1 MAIIG
6 KIRKHS
12 GLAVIVVGVAIAAFV
27 IGDFSKKS
35 NSGATDIGVIN
46 GENIP
51 YFEFSEKVD
60 KTIEA
65 QKQSS
70 GDDKI
75 TDQETYQ
82 IRQSTW
88 QSLIKEYLLGEQYEE
103 LGLTVTSDELFD
115 QIQGRQPHR
124 YILQYFKDPATG
136 QYDPA
141 IVLQY
146 LKNLDKMEPQAKEQW
161 IQFEK
166 AIKDDRQETKY
177 NNLVMKG
184 YYVPAA
190 FLKKDFVNQSRG
202 LKMLVVSPQP
212 AAIAD
217 SMVKVTDAD
226 FEKFYEKN
234 KIYFF
239 QEEATRDL
247 DYVVFEVKPS
257 EIDRKR
263 IEQDVMQLYTD
274 FQNSSNILGF
284 SFANSDTKIDT
295 GYVKKGTYPAQID
308 TLIFSSKPGAV
319 FPPFEFNN
327 NWYMSKLLDI
337 QERPDSI
344 SGSQILIAYEGTGN
358 ENIKR
363 TKEEAKAKID
373 SLFNAL
379 KKNPARFAEVAK
391 QISDYPS
398 AKEDGGDLKWFPDNN
413 PNYEPFFN
421 AGLSLKPNEMKVVDT
436 RIGYS
441 LFMLTNKS
449 QPVKKVKAAV
459 LVRAIE
465 PSNQTFQD
473 IYMQASTFAGQNK
486 TTEAFE
492 KGAAAAGIQKRSA
505 PGVRQMDSYVMGLP
519 SAREMVRWAFAEK
532 TKVSEVSPVFDVTGK
547 YAVAILRAA
556 YEKGQQPLEAVKQR
570 IEPSVKNMKK
580 IDMVA
585 ENITNMMKNTKDIT
599 ALATRLNAKLDTSL
613 VTFSGFNQSSIGR
626 ENEVV
631 GQLFH
636 KKKGELVGPLTG
648 NFGAYVVYLED
659 VIEAPMKED
668 FSYEKMQQYQNFN
681 QRVQG
686 SLFPALEKSAKIVD
700 NRLNFY

>member
-257 EIDRKR
+257 ETDRKR

-308 TLIFSSKPGAV
+308 TLIFSAKPGAV

-519 SAREMVRWAFAEK
+519 TAREMVRWAFAEK
-532 TKVSEVSPVFDVTGK
+532 TKVGEVSPVFDVTGK

-613 VTFSGFNQSSIGR
+613 VTFSGYNQSSIGR

>member
-27 IGDFSKKS
+27 IGDFSKQS

-257 EIDRKR
+257 ETDRKR

-274 FQNSSNILGF
+274 FQNSTNILGF

-295 GYVKKGTYPAQID
+295 GFVKKGTYPAQID
-308 TLIFSSKPGAV
+308 TLIFSAKPGAV

-421 AGLSLKPNEMKVVDT
+421 AGLSLQPNEMKVVDT

-519 SAREMVRWAFAEK
+519 TAREMVRWAFAEK
-532 TKVSEVSPVFDVTGK
+532 TKVGEVSPVFDVTGK

-613 VTFSGFNQSSIGR
+613 VTFSGYNQSSIGR

-659 VIEAPMKED
+659 VIDAPMKED

>member
-27 IGDFSKKS
+27 IGDFSKQS

-257 EIDRKR
+257 ETDRKR

-274 FQNSSNILGF
+274 FQNSTNILGF

-295 GYVKKGTYPAQID
+295 GFVKKGTYPAQID
-308 TLIFSSKPGAV
+308 TLIFSAKPGAV

-519 SAREMVRWAFAEK
+519 TAREMVRWAFAEK
-532 TKVSEVSPVFDVTGK
+532 TKVGEVSPVFDVTGK

-613 VTFSGFNQSSIGR
+613 VTFSGYNQSSIGR